1 MENIVELESNDIV
14 KDNIEKLKEIF
25 PDIVKDGKI
34 DFDTLKLVL
43 GEEIETDK
51 ENYKFEWVGKRDCY
65 KTIQTPS
72 NGTLKY
78 IEKDSL
84 NPDIGENI
92 IIEGDNLEV
101 LKLLQS
107 SYKNSIKM
115 IYIDPPY
122 NTGNEFIYPDNYET
136 PLDNY
141 LELTGQKV
149 NGETTQSKKSKDG
162 RKHTQWLNMI
172 FPRLLLSRTLLKEG
186 GVIFISIGIEELSN
200 LKSICDEIFGE
211 ENFIEVFSWVKTS
224 TPPTLSTKSR
234 KTNEYILCYEKNRT
248 NIKYFGEVLDG
259 GDQPLLNSGNP
270 CRELKFP
277 KEKVYFKEEKFPNG
291 ILKKSK
297 PDRVELKNDIEIIN
311 GYSTTDF
318 ILEGEFKWTQKFLD
332 EEISKGT
339 TFIIKSEI
347 LSIRFMRDE
356 EGSKRPTNF
365 IKEKYT
371 SPLIN
376 KKVNGV
382 GTNETGTSE
391 LIEILGI
398 NVFDNPKPVSL
409 IKYLSR
415 FITEKDDI
423 ILDFF
428 GGSGTTGQSILE
440 LNNEDRGNRKFILV
454 QLPEPTKYERYPT
467 ISEITKDRIR
477 RVIKGYGNNPQP
489 INDGFK
495 VFKLDKSNYKVNEKI
510 NVNKDSDKEDIIKKL
525 RLQFRSSI
533 VHDQSLVEG
542 YNETD
547 IIYENI
553 IKEGYNLNSK
563 IELVENIKE
572 YKVYKITDIKNKKFY
587 ITFDKLNTDI
597 TQNKEFMGIS
607 NDTLF
612 ICFDHNLSD
621 SDKSN
626 LSKTFLLKTI

>member
-25 PDIVKDGKI
+25 PNIVKEGKI

-51 ENYKFEWVGKRDCY
+51 ENYKFEWVGKKDCY

-107 SYKNSIKM
+107 SYKESIKI

-122 NTGNEFIYPDNYET
+122 NTGKEFIYNDNFHMSIE
-136 PLDNY
+136 NY
-141 LELTGQKV
+141 FEQTGQKV
-149 NGETTQSKKSKDG
+149 NGEDTQSNKSKEG
-162 RKHTQWLNMI
+162 RKHTNWLNMMY
-172 FPRLLLSRTLLKEG
+172 PRLLICRTLLKED
-186 GVIFISIGIEELSN
+186 GVIFISIDDNEI
-200 LKSICDEIFGE
+200 KHMRMICDEIFGE
-211 ENFIEVFSWVKTS
+211 ENLIGTITWEKRTKSQNTKTS
-224 TPPTLSTKSR
+224 YDMFQS
-234 KTNEYILCYEKNRT
+234 KTEYILVYKKYSEKMRFNLEISSKKIYDKSDSNGQYRLYEIEEMSSLGMRGRDT
-248 NIKYFGEVLDG
+248 MIYPILDITPSENKQWKWG
-259 GDQPLLNSGNP
+259 YDTVKGFL
-270 CRELKFP
+270 
-277 KEKVYFKEEKFPNG
+277 
-291 ILKKSK
+291 
-297 PDRVELKNDIEIIN
+297 DRGDIEIIN
-311 GYSTTDF
+311 NKPFIKMRPEDENDSKYLPFWSHFFDKSTY
-318 ILEGEFKWTQKFLD
+318 
-332 EEISKGT
+332 GT
-339 TFIIKSEI
+339 AETGKSE
-347 LSIRFMRDE
+347 L
-356 EGSKRPTNF
+356 T
-365 IKEKYT
+365 
-371 SPLIN
+371 
-376 KKVNGV
+376 
-382 GTNETGTSE
+382 
-391 LIEILGI
+391 EILGTPEHGFET
-398 NVFDNPKPVSL
+398 VKPTTL
-409 IKYLSR
+409 IKKLLFHIKKTDNIS
-415 FITEKDDI
+415 IDKNDI

-428 GGSGTTGQSILE
+428 GGSGTTGHSVLE
-440 LNNEDRGNRKFILV
+440 LNKEDGGNRKFILV
-454 QLPEPTKYERYPT
+454 QLPEKTNSLIYPT
-467 ISEITKDRIR
+467 ISEITKDRIKK
-477 RVIKGYGNNPQP
+477 VIKGYGDNPQP

-510 NVNKDSDKEDIIKKL
+510 NVNKDSDREDIIKKL
-525 RLQFRSSI
+525 RKQFRSST

-553 IKEGYNLNSK
+553 IKEGFNLNSK
-563 IELVENIKE
+563 IELVKNIKE

-587 ITFDKLNTDI
+587 ITFNKLNTDI
-597 TQNKEFMGIS
+597 TQNKEFLGIS

>member
-107 SYKNSIKM
+107 SYGKDGGQIKM

-122 NTGNEFIYPDNYET
+122 NTGNDFVYPDNYET

-172 FPRLLLSRTLLKEG
+172 FPRLLLSRTLLKED
-186 GVIFISIGIEELSN
+186 GVIFISIDDNEYDN
-200 LKSICDEIFGE
+200 LKKLCDEVFGE
-211 ENFIEVFSWVKTS
+211 ENFIS
-224 TPPTLSTKSR
+224 TFIWKKRSG
-234 KTNEYILCYEKNRT
+234 TNDSKNLVSIDHEYILCYSKNNLTLLKGIEKTFT
-248 NIKYFGEVLDG
+248 NYKNPDNDPRGEWTSGDLTCNKNYIERPNLYYPITDPETGITYECNKTNVWRYEKVKLNKHIKDGKVL
-259 GDQPLLNSGNP
+259 
-270 CRELKFP
+270 FP
-277 KEKVYFKEEKFPNG
+277 K
-291 ILKKSK
+291 
-297 PDRVELKNDIEIIN
+297 
-311 GYSTTDF
+311 
-318 ILEGEFKWTQKFLD
+318 
-332 EEISKGT
+332 
-339 TFIIKSEI
+339 
-347 LSIRFMRDE
+347 
-356 EGSKRPTNF
+356 
-365 IKEKYT
+365 
-371 SPLIN
+371 
-376 KKVNGV
+376 NGV
-382 GTNETGTSE
+382 GTPMYKRHKSEVRSIYQPISSSLGDFFNSNSTKTLRKILEGQIFDYPKSVE
-391 LIEILGI
+391 LIKILI
-398 NVFDNPKPVSL
+398 NQIVNKN
-409 IKYLSR
+409 
-415 FITEKDDI
+415 DI
-423 ILDFF
+423 VLDFF
-428 GGSGTTGQSILE
+428 GGSGTTGQSVLE
-440 LNNEDRGNRKFILV
+440 LNQEDGGNRKFILV
-454 QLPEPTKYERYPT
+454 QLPEPTSNPDYPT
-467 ISEITKDRIR
+467 ISEITKERIR
-477 RVIKGYGNNPQP
+477 RVINGYGDNPKP
-489 INDGFK
+489 INSGFK
-495 VFKLDKSNYKVNEKI
+495 VFRLDKSNYKVNEKI
-510 NVNKDSDKEDIIKKL
+510 NVNKDSNKEDIIQKL
-525 RLQFRSSI
+525 RLQFRSST